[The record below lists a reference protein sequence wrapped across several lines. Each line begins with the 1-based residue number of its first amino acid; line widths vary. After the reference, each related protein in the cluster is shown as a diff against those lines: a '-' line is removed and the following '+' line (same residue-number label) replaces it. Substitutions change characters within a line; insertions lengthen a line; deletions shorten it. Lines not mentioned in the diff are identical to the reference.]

1 MSDLLTCKVCGYQS
15 KNLEPHIDV
24 EHEDLGG
31 IEWYLEEFG
40 VEISDIVHPSL
51 FHGDDE
57 EIEEVIVKDGS
68 KKIKGVD
75 LKIIGSEKFVPE
87 SNPAYVLG
95 DFVEDIA
102 LDIIENKK
110 VLLTG
115 HTGCGKTSVIQEIAS
130 QIGQGTLRV
139 NLNAQT
145 TVGDFVGLWTVK
157 GGETVWIDGALPT
170 AMRDGHWL
178 ILDEIDFAEPEILA
192 VLNAVLE
199 KNGTLVLKEKDQEI
213 VRPHENF
220 RIFATANT
228 VGCMQDFRGLY
239 QGARPL
245 NEAFLD
251 RWRVYYVEYL
261 PEDQEVQVITN
272 SIQRMTKTIAQR
284 IVMVGNMVR
293 EAFVKEEISC
303 TFSLRRMLDWSE
315 QMIRKK
321 NPMIAAESTIFS
333 KISAEDAEVIRGII
347 TRTMTPKSTA
357 TKKTKPTVKSRTS
370 KY

>member
-1 MSDLLTCKVCGYQS
+1 MSLKCKVCGYTS
-15 KNLEPHIDV
+15 KNLEPHIEN
-24 EHEDLGG
+24 EHGDLGG
-31 IEWYLEEFG
+31 VEWYLNEYG
-40 VEISDIVHPSL
+40 AEISDIVHPSL
-51 FHGDDE
+51 FHTGAKV
-57 EIEEVIVKDGS
+57 EEVEEEVGF
-68 KKIKGVD
+68 KKIKEVD
-75 LKIIGSEKFVPE
+75 MKIIGHDNFVPE
-87 SNPAYVLG
+87 SNPAYVFG
-95 DFVEDIA
+95 DFVQDIL
-102 LDIIENKK
+102 LDINENRKI
-110 VLLTG
+110 LLTG

-130 QIGQGTLRV
+130 QIGQGVLRV
-139 NLNAQT
+139 NLNSQT

-157 GGETVWIDGALPT
+157 GGETIWIDGALPI
-170 AMRDGHWL
+170 AMRKGHWL

-199 KNGTLVLKEKDQEI
+199 KNGSLVLKEKDQEI

-251 RWRVYYVEYL
+251 RWRVYLINYL
-261 PEDQEVQVITN
+261 PEDQEVKVLTE
-272 SIQRMTKTIAQR
+272 SIQRMTKTVAQR
-284 IVMVGNMVR
+284 VVMVGNMIR

-321 NPMIAAESTIFS
+321 NPMAAAESTIFS
-333 KISAEDAEVIRGII
+333 KISSEDAEVIKGII
-347 TRTMTPKSTA
+347 TRTMAPKR
-357 TKKTKPTVKSRTS
+357 K
-370 KY
+370 